1 MQRIE
6 KQRLGFTL
14 AVGLL
19 LSGVAVAAEKPIGAS
34 VEMAGVVVERNADT
48 FLLQNLAGIETEV
61 RISPTTEVKEKK
73 KNFFRSA
80 VSYSAQDVVPGLRVE
95 VEGHWGPSGAIEARE
110 IRFTQDDL
118 KVARVVDS
126 RMEPVENRLAS
137 MENETGRLSGQ
148 VEELGIVSQQTR
160 ADAKAARDA
169 ADKAMANADAAH
181 RRIDDAEGEIGALDR
196 RIDDLADFDEA
207 DSAVALF
214 KAGSSKLTEEAMAAL
229 DELASGIPNHRSYL
243 IEVRGY
249 ASADGNEALNRRLSE
264 QRAAAV
270 MRYLTENKSVPLR
283 HFIAPHGFGENKPVA
298 DNTTREGRNQ
308 NRRVEVRLLVNR
320 ALDRTGQN
328 QAETARGA
336 KPATTEAGG
345 R

>member
-1 MQRIE
+1 MYRFGIQRF
-6 KQRLGFTL
+6 GFAL
-14 AVGLL
+14 AFGLMV
-19 LSGVAVAAEKPIGAS
+19 SSTGVAGDKPIGAN
-34 VEMAGVVVERNADT
+34 VEMTGVVVERNADT
-48 FLLQNLAGIETEV
+48 FLLQNLAGIEAQV
-61 RISPTTEVKEKK
+61 RISPTTEIKEKK

-80 VSYSAQDVVPGLRVE
+80 LSYSAQDVKPGLRVE
-95 VEGHWGPSGAIEARE
+95 VEGHWGPSGAIEAKE

-126 RMEPVENRLAS
+126 RMEPVENRLTS

-148 VEELGIVSQQTR
+148 VEELGMAARQNR

-181 RRIDDAEGEIGALDR
+181 RRIDDAESEIGALDR
-196 RIDDLADFDEA
+196 RIDDLANFDEA
-207 DSAVALF
+207 DTAVAFF

-229 DELASGIPNHRSYL
+229 DALAAEIPGHRSYL
-243 IEVRGY
+243 LEVRGF

-264 QRAAAV
+264 QRAAIV

-298 DNTTREGRNQ
+298 DNATREGRNQ

-320 ALDRTGQN
+320 ALDRTDQD
-328 QAETARGA
+328 QAETAGA
-336 KPATTEAGG
+336 KRRASEAGG
-345 R
+345 K